1 MSDRPQRQS
10 KAPER
15 FQVWKMGEKHEP
27 FTVRNEKKQI
37 KIEAVKKKE
46 YQANYRERKKVDNQ
60 DKAENIEAENEMEG
74 MDSKTAEKSRKK
86 AERKNEILEYQ
97 RQYRAKLKADKAYK
111 KEKQRIYQEQYRK
124 IKKNEK

>member
-15 FQVWKMGEKHEP
+15 FHVWKMGEKHEP

-97 RQYRAKLKADKAYK
+97 RQYRAKLKADKADK
-111 KEKQRIYQEQYRK
+111 KEKQRVYQEEYRK

>member
-15 FQVWKMGEKHEP
+15 FQVWKIGEKHEP

-37 KIEAVKKKE
+37 KIEAVKK
-46 YQANYRERKKVDNQ
+46 ANYRERKKVDNQ

-97 RQYRAKLKADKAYK
+97 RQYRAKLKADKADK
-111 KEKQRIYQEQYRK
+111 KEKQRVYQEEYRK
-124 IKKNEK
+124 NKKNEK

>member
-27 FTVRNEKKQI
+27 FTVRNKKKQI

-97 RQYRAKLKADKAYK
+97 RQYRAKLKADKADK
-111 KEKQRIYQEQYRK
+111 KEKQRVYQEEYRK